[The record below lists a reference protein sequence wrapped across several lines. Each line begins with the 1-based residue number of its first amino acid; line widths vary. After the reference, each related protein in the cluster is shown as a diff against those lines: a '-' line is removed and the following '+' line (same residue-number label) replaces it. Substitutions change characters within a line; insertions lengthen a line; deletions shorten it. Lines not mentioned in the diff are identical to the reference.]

1 MRKRRS
7 TSGLA
12 MASKKKN
19 FYQVVQAAVSDI
31 ADNGFDSEA
40 RLEKWTKKIQAAAE
54 SALPSETMLEKML
67 RDSLIAIYKK
77 LLDKGGLEV
86 IHPGVSTFTKE
97 KLRPQ
102 LHAELY
108 KWIMASASLIKL
120 NRKQAIAKTL
130 ARFVGW
136 TTSIPAGGTSQ
147 ANKTS
152 TKAGIQRAMGSLPF
166 EERRVLID
174 QGAKL
179 TASINELV
187 AKDGGAIAVIWHS
200 KWRQQNYD
208 YREDHKERDLKVY
221 AIRDNW
227 AITKGL
233 MKAGPAGFY
242 DDITKVAEEVFC
254 QCYAKFIYNIR
265 SLPVDML
272 TAKGKAALADAR
284 AALAS

>member
-1 MRKRRS
+1 M
-7 TSGLA
+7 
-12 MASKKKN
+12 
-19 FYQVVQAAVSDI
+19 
-31 ADNGFDSEA
+31 
-40 RLEKWTKKIQAAAE
+40 
-54 SALPSETMLEKML
+54 
-67 RDSLIAIYKK
+67 
-77 LLDKGGLEV
+77 
-86 IHPGVSTFTKE
+86 
-97 KLRPQ
+97 
-102 LHAELY
+102 
-108 KWIMASASLIKL
+108 
-120 NRKQAIAKTL
+120 
-130 ARFVGW
+130 
-136 TTSIPAGGTSQ
+136 
-147 ANKTS
+147 
-152 TKAGIQRAMGSLPF
+152 
-166 EERRVLID
+166 
-174 QGAKL
+174 
-179 TASINELV
+179 
-187 AKDGGAIAVIWHS
+187 IWHS